1 MLGRKR
7 EPDKKIIAEHIF
19 IFREKLKNLWVKTG
33 TQGLW
38 TAKWQPGQTV
48 DKLDHV
54 FTLGVLLPVVW
65 NTQYYLIYNNLV
77 NIYTNRNWHYFLSI
91 SFSLIILAVFF
102 YKILAN
108 FLVSIVQSKKKS
120 LIYGKVVI
128 KQMLTF
134 LLILLFLL
142 LHD

>member
-91 SFSLIILAVFF
+91 SFSLIILAVFLQDIGWF
-102 YKILAN
+102 S
-108 FLVSIVQSKKKS
+108 SINCAIQKKS